1 MPRFATVLRQA
12 LRPRNLALPAVAAA
26 VLATLPLADAGRP
39 TPAQTEPAAWTPMT
53 PASVRYGVP
62 ADGGPGARLGLLG
75 FNDFHG
81 NIDPPTGSGG
91 QVNGVPAGGVE
102 YLATTVKRLRQESG
116 SSSDKVLT
124 VAAGDNIGASPLV
137 SAAFHDEPTI
147 ELFNSMG
154 VDMSSVGNHEFDEG
168 VRELQRIQVG
178 NRLGGTGCHPTDGCL
193 DGDPYG
199 GARFPYLAANVVDKR
214 TRLPILLP
222 FTVKVVNGVKVGFI
236 GMTLKGTPSIVNPA
250 GISTVD
256 FLDEAETANAYAS
269 KLRRY
274 LGIKAFVLLIHQG
287 GLQSPPPTP
296 LDPSGCANFA
306 GDITPIVA
314 KLDPAFGVVVS
325 GHTHRFYT
333 CSLPNTAGQSLVTS
347 AGSFGVLVTDIDAQ
361 LSRSTGQFVA
371 ASAHNVVV
379 ENGVLNPDGTYARN
393 PDGSFVR
400 DPSKVDPD
408 AKRIADKY
416 RAAVAPIAG
425 RVVGSVTATIVRAA
439 NAAGESPLG
448 DVIADAQLA
457 YTASAGAQ
465 LALMNPGGIRAD
477 LPGPGERHVRR
488 RVHRAAVQ
496 QPGGDPDLHRGAAE
510 PGAGAAVRRLRWA
523 DHHPDPADLRGP
535 DLLLRLHGGVRVQ
548 GQLARAGRHVDRP
561 RGHLPGDHERLP
573 GQRRGRVHAAD
584 RRDRP
589 GHRAGLRRGR
599 ADRLPR
605 RELAGAA
612 RPGEPDHQDRV
623 SVGSRWASGTAGP
636 AHRDPTVT
644 GRPFPP

>member
-1 MPRFATVLRQA
+1 M
-12 LRPRNLALPAVAAA
+12 
-26 VLATLPLADAGRP
+26 
-39 TPAQTEPAAWTPMT
+39 
-53 PASVRYGVP
+53 
-62 ADGGPGARLGLLG
+62 
-75 FNDFHG
+75 
-81 NIDPPTGSGG
+81 
-91 QVNGVPAGGVE
+91 
-102 YLATTVKRLRQESG
+102 
-116 SSSDKVLT
+116 LT

-222 FTVKVVNGVKVGFI
+222 STVKVVNGVKVGFI

-256 FLDEAETANAYAS
+256 FLDEAETANAYAA

-371 ASAHNVVV
+371 ASARNVIV
-379 ENGVLNPDGTYARN
+379 ENSVLVDGVY
-393 PDGSFVR
+393 VR

-425 RVVGSVTATIVRAA
+425 RVVGSVTAPIVRAA

-477 LPGPGERHVRR
+477 LPGPGSVTFGDAFTVQPFNNLVVTQTFTGAQLSQVLEQQFAGCLGQTTTRILQISAGLTYSYDSTAACGS
-488 RVHRAAVQ
+488 RVSSLALGGTPIDPAATYRVTTNDFLAN
-496 QPGGDPDLHRGAAE
+496 GGDGFT
-510 PGAGAAVRRLRWA
+510 
-523 DHHPDPADLRGP
+523 
-535 DLLLRLHGGVRVQ
+535 LLTGGT
-548 GQLARAGRHVDRP
+548 
-561 RGHLPGDHERLP
+561 
-573 GQRRGRVHAAD
+573 
-584 RRDRP
+584 
-589 GHRAGLRRGR
+589 
-599 ADRLPR
+599 
-605 RELAGAA
+605 
-612 RPGEPDHQDRV
+612 DRV
-623 SVGSRWASGTAGP
+623 TAPGFDVDALTAYLGANSPVPPGP
-636 AHRDPTVT
+636 ANRIT
-644 GRPFPP
+644 RIA